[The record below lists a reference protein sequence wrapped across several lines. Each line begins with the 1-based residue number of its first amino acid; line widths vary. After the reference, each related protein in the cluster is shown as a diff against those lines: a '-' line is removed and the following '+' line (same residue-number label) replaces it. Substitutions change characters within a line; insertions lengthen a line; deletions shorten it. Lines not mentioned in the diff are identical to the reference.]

1 MNLQTTTKNQR
12 SLEDQLYIAG
22 WIFLLTGSIG
32 IFLYLSMIA
41 PGLDGYICVVYRMF
55 GIYCPGCGGTRAV
68 NAILTGHFLQ
78 ALWYHPLVPYTVI
91 IFGGFM
97 LSQTLARL
105 HIGRIRGWRFHE
117 WHLYAAVAIMI
128 GNFILKNIL
137 LLKFH
142 ITL

>member
-1 MNLQTTTKNQR
+1 MKTFTDNGR
-12 SLEDQLYIAG
+12 SLEDYLYLTG
-22 WIFLLTGSIG
+22 WVFLLAGSIG
-32 IFLYLSMIA
+32 IFVYLNWIV
-41 PGLDGYICVVYRMF
+41 PRLDGYTCVVYWLF

-68 NAILTGHFLQ
+68 SALLTGHPLL
-78 ALWYHPLVPYTVI
+78 ATWYHPLVTYTAV

-105 HIGRIRGWRFHE
+105 HIGRIRGWYFHE
-117 WHLYAAVAIMI
+117 WHLYGAVVVMI

-137 LLKFH
+137 LLGFH